1 MTLFVNNAFKSF
13 AVNKNNKGRRS
24 PISFNMPIKPKKMI
38 EKKPSLEHLLLM
50 AIPVAIAAEPLKISP
65 EQQEISSKN
74 NSYTM
79 EEINENWETD
89 SYNEEYDEDYEDMW
103 AEYDRLCEMY
113 D

>member
-50 AIPVAIAAEPLKISP
+50 AIPVAIAAEPLTIIENK
-65 EQQEISSKN
+65 QQDISSKN
-74 NSYTM
+74 NTYTM
-79 EEINENWETD
+79 EEINENWEIN
-89 SYNEEYDEDYEDMW
+89 SYDKEYEDYEDMW